1 MTHRV
6 AVVGTLNMDLVVRVQ
21 RRPDIGETVIGQ
33 SLTERPGG
41 KGANQALAAAGRA
54 PASLIGVVGDD
65 DTGRRMLDA
74 QRAGGV
80 DVRHVAV
87 TGEVSGRAI
96 IEVDDS
102 GDNRIVVVSGAN
114 SLLTPQ
120 MVIGALDDVDPAV
133 VMTQLESPERVTAA
147 VAEWCG
153 RRDRRLVL
161 NPSPVAPLRSEV
173 IAASNPLVVNEIEAA
188 YYADASSGDVDADA
202 EAVARELCAMAKS
215 VVITLGADGVV
226 AADCARVSRVTVDR
240 TPVADTT
247 GAGDHFA
254 GILAAALA
262 GGADLHD
269 AAADAARAAT
279 AYLAA
284 RQGS

>member
-1 MTHRV
+1 
-6 AVVGTLNMDLVVRVQ
+6 
-21 RRPDIGETVIGQ
+21 
-33 SLTERPGG
+33 
-41 KGANQALAAAGRA
+41 
-54 PASLIGVVGDD
+54 
-65 DTGRRMLDA
+65 MLDA

-202 EAVARELCAMAKS
+202 EAVARELCATAKS

-226 AADCARVSRVTVDR
+226 AADGPGSPVSPWTVRRWPTPPAPETISPGFWPPRWPVGPTCMMPRPMRPARRRRTWLRDRGVDR
-240 TPVADTT
+240 SGHPRRQLTAC
-247 GAGDHFA
+247 AS
-254 GILAAALA
+254 A
-262 GGADLHD
+262 GGSGNGYRVRH
-269 AAADAARAAT
+269 
-279 AYLAA
+279 
-284 RQGS
+284 